1 MFLLEMGG
9 HGECAQAVFV
19 RGRGTILRFC
29 AGGSKGEVRGEVAVR
44 GMDLKAVSDGF
55 VLEKQKEEQI
65 TNNKKQRE
73 WHQ

>member
-29 AGGSKGEVRGEVAVR
+29 AGGSKGEVRGA
-44 GMDLKAVSDGF
+44 GAGG
-55 VLEKQKEEQI
+55 
-65 TNNKKQRE
+65 
-73 WHQ
+73 